1 MLQGQSQRKSDPISD
16 RIDLIIL
23 TNAKRMELSFSELN
37 EFRLRDYVE
46 YTNIHLGNKPAVRSA
61 TQEDIDRLLS

>member
-1 MLQGQSQRKSDPISD
+1 MLQGQIQRKSDPISD

-23 TNAKRMELSFSELN
+23 TNAKRMDLSFSELN

-46 YTNIHLGNKPAVRSA
+46 YTNIYLGNKPAVRSA

>member
-23 TNAKRMELSFSELN
+23 TNAKKMELSFSELN

-46 YTNIHLGNKPAVRSA
+46 YTNIYLGNKSAVRSA
-61 TQEDIDRLLS
+61 SQEDIDRLLA